1 MRWHLLPRITYSR
14 SQLRQTPAV
23 ELSQMQLMRA
33 SGLKSTAYAHNDPSE
48 KIFQPPFHPTGSALD
63 GLIQMKDSYHDMP
76 LCGPFI
82 EKQHTA
88 MTRAATTQKVP
99 AAWIHLLRQSHISKT
114 TRLADN
120 LNVMHRVITL
130 QQSLH
135 RRNFLSLRKFTP
147 RKAFRSIVGT
157 VDAG

>member
-99 AAWIHLLRQSHISKT
+99 AAWFHPVRQSHISKNDET
-114 TRLADN
+114 CRQSECYAPCHNLAAK
-120 LNVMHRVITL
+120 LAPQEFFVSPQVHSKKSIP
-130 QQSLH
+130 LH
-135 RRNFLSLRKFTP
+135 RRHR
-147 RKAFRSIVGT
+147 
-157 VDAG
+157 